1 MLLSVRR
8 ATRSAKAGRPIL
20 VGGGVTLVHEP
31 EFELWLEWEAIESS
45 DVFAPWDNDD
55 PEDDWFIMQV
65 RLPDGRYYA
74 LNVWTYGSLERA
86 HQADVKTGDN
96 LGGAYLL
103 PPDLFVARR
112 DRTLL
117 EGVVRDILRTGVP
130 ETWQLLEADEDT
142 E

>member
-1 MLLSVRR
+1 M
-8 ATRSAKAGRPIL
+8 
-20 VGGGVTLVHEP
+20 TLVNEP

-55 PEDDWFIMQV
+55 PEDDFFNMHV
-65 RLPDGRYYA
+65 RLPGGRYYA
-74 LNVWTYGSLERA
+74 LNVWTYRFLERA
-86 HQADVKTGDN
+86 HQENLKTGDN
-96 LGGAYLL
+96 LGGAYLI

-130 ETWQLLEADEDT
+130 ESWQLLKVDEDT